1 MTCVAEDEEPIV
13 IREYIPSYYIRSPFT
28 SFPLAMERPPSQ
40 ESTLTDVSFP
50 DSLFTK
56 FSEDSE
62 AETHVIEMSPT
73 NADALPRISC
83 SKAESTDALP
93 DILFGPVLDQVR
105 ELKHPLALLLYSGDT
120 SAQPTPK
127 LPQMRFLD
135 PLRPARRPPLGRAPS
150 VKTRVPTGT
159 RELPSQMA
167 AAEQPSQAWRMFN
180 KNSLGPIL
188 VSDRATRVFL
198 VDQSGHVFRSC
209 HSCTSRQK
217 GIP

>member
-1 MTCVAEDEEPIV
+1 MTCGAEDEEPIV
-13 IREYIPSYYIRSPFT
+13 IREYIPSYYTRNPFT
-28 SFPLAMERPPSQ
+28 SFLLAMERPPSQ

-56 FSEDSE
+56 ISEDSE
-62 AETHVIEMSPT
+62 AETHVIELPLT
-73 NADALPRISC
+73 NADALTRISC

-93 DILFGPVLDQVR
+93 DTFSGPVLDQVR
-105 ELKHPLALLLYSGDT
+105 ELKRPLAPLLYSGDT

-135 PLRPARRPPLGRAPS
+135 PLRPARRPPLGHAPS
-150 VKTRVPTGT
+150 AKTRVLTGT
-159 RELPSQMA
+159 RELPSQIA
-167 AAEQPSQAWRMFN
+167 AAEQHSQAWRPFN

-188 VSDRATRVFL
+188 VSYRATRVLL
-198 VDQSGHVFRSC
+198 VDQPGHVFRSC

-217 GIP
+217 AIP